1 MDRPIE
7 INKKPAGGTS
17 ISSPVSGLSVSG
29 GSPFP
34 PASAPKMTR
43 SLSWEPQTE
52 EPTIEY
58 DVEVEMEAEES
69 EGVNKGAVALFVGG
83 TIVTGTLSF
92 LVYRG
97 LSQN

>member
-1 MDRPIE
+1 
-7 INKKPAGGTS
+7 
-17 ISSPVSGLSVSG
+17 
-29 GSPFP
+29 
-34 PASAPKMTR
+34 MTR
-43 SLSWEPQTE
+43 SLSWEAEPD

-69 EGVNKGAVALFVGG
+69 EGINKGAVALFVGG

>member
-1 MDRPIE
+1 
-7 INKKPAGGTS
+7 
-17 ISSPVSGLSVSG
+17 
-29 GSPFP
+29 
-34 PASAPKMTR
+34 MTR
-43 SLSWEPQTE
+43 SLSWEPQTD

-69 EGVNKGAVALFVGG
+69 EGINKGAVALFVGG